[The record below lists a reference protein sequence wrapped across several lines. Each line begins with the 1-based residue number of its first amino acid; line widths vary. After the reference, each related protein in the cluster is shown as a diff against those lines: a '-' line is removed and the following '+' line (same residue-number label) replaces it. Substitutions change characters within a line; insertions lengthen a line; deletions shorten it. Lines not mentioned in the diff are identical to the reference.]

1 MNLSS
6 GRGSHGLSDSPFGHV
21 DHEALHLHQIF
32 FPRRHSTRLLLST
45 CLCPPPPT
53 PRPARFPPPS
63 PRRSRAPPLPPTP
76 PPRCARPRARPI
88 SRASEVGL
96 LLPPVPTP
104 HAWLL
109 CLSLPLAA
117 CRPRPDPALSG
128 TPWPR
133 AAPAGCL
140 LKCAKNRGRRP
151 LAALL
156 LGTSIASRV
165 SWNLYG
171 SVSSRC

>member
-6 GRGSHGLSDSPFGHV
+6 VVAVMAYQIR
-21 DHEALHLHQIF
+21 HLATSTTR
-32 FPRRHSTRLLLST
+32 PSTSTRSSSLVATRLASSSPLVSVLPLRLLAPL
-45 CLCPPPPT
+45 
-53 PRPARFPPPS
+53 AFPPPS
-63 PRRSRAPPLPPTP
+63 PRSSRAPPLPPPP
-76 PPRCARPRARPI
+76 PPRCPRPRA
-88 SRASEVGL
+88 SR
-96 LLPPVPTP
+96 PVPP
-104 HAWLL
+104 RLVSSSRPSRRHAWLL

-117 CRPRPDPALSG
+117 CRPRGDPALSG

-133 AAPAGCL
+133 AAAAGCL

-156 LGTSIASRV
+156 LGTSSRV
-165 SWNLYG
+165 SWDRYG